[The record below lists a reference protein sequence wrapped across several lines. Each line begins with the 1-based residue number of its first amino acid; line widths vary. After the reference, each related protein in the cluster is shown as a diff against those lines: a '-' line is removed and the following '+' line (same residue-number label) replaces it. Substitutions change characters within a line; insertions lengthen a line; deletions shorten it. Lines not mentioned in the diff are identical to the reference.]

1 MDDVKL
7 VAFVMFVIELM
18 KDLIDFI
25 RGNIPS

>member
-7 VAFVMFVIELM
+7 VAFIMFCIELM

-25 RGNIPS
+25 RGSIPS